1 MPFRMTKVIKMVVQ
15 DDLVSDEEFIRL
27 SRGSAMAR
35 ALTMMRIKREL
46 KRARLEGTN
55 IDWHDIIEFMK
66 LQKKKRNAL
75 LLSNHIRQKK

>member
-55 IDWHDIIEFMK
+55 IDWHDIIEFMM